1 MRLSHTGVESVRLT
15 LPGLKQVAEAARIAA
30 TKILHNLARSVAGV
44 VVNHKNFP
52 IDAVGKS

>member
-1 MRLSHTGVESVRLT
+1 